1 LSFNNDQFVLSKR
14 VELLYRNIRLG
25 QIISILNASLLMWI
39 SSVLLASD
47 QVTGITYWWFVASL
61 VALSRIWL
69 GQRYYATDS
78 SKRECDAPLWRKYA
92 VVGAAVS
99 GFVWAVGAVILMHG
113 TNTEL
118 QLFSAFTMAG
128 MVAAAVPALAAD
140 RLAFRVY
147 GLPIILAVAIG
158 SLGTDPLHIAFS
170 VMCIL
175 FLMMTTRSA
184 DYFHQSL
191 QDTFR
196 LEHEK
201 DRLVDDLQIAK
212 SIAETSNRAKTEFL
226 ANVSH
231 ELRTPMNGIIGMA
244 DLLDME
250 ELTEDQRS
258 YLLPLRS
265 SAEDLMHL
273 INQMIKLSALESG
286 QEKLT
291 LQPFAVA
298 DFLEGL
304 LGKVSGDAKAKGLLL
319 HLESDPAISEVLVG
333 DLEHLRQTLVNLVG
347 NAVKFTDQ
355 GQVSVVA
362 SIAEQSAEQV
372 KLKFSISDSG
382 PGISPDKI
390 QQLLSGL
397 FVQADGSV
405 VRRHGGTGIGLPI
418 ARKLIELLGGQ
429 LEITSQL
436 GVGSIFSFTLPFAQ
450 HKDA

>member
-1 LSFNNDQFVLSKR
+1 
-14 VELLYRNIRLG
+14 
-25 QIISILNASLLMWI
+25 
-39 SSVLLASD
+39 
-47 QVTGITYWWFVASL
+47 
-61 VALSRIWL
+61 
-69 GQRYYATDS
+69 
-78 SKRECDAPLWRKYA
+78 
-92 VVGAAVS
+92 
-99 GFVWAVGAVILMHG
+99 
-113 TNTEL
+113 
-118 QLFSAFTMAG
+118 
-128 MVAAAVPALAAD
+128 
-140 RLAFRVY
+140 
-147 GLPIILAVAIG
+147 LPIILAVAIG

-231 ELRTPMNGIIGMA
+231 ELRTPMNGIMGMA

-265 SAEDLMHL
+265 SAQDLMHL